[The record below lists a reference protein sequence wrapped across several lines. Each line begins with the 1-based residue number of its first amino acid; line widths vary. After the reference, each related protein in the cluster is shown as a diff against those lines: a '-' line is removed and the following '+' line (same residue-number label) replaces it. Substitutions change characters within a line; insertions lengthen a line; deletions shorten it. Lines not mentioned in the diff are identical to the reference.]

1 MYETNMYVISYIL
14 YRQSMYSLDNLDHLK
29 FVRELVMGI
38 LNTKSPCMF
47 HICYRNNGIFKMRN
61 WLVLERRFETRTIAS
76 WPPTV
81 RGWTACTPTLLH
93 DTSAI
98 MPPTTMIVPCAFQ
111 YSCFLFLS
119 MKKFINNDTTH
130 TCACWIMKIY
140 VFLAKRLK
148 QLHLL
153 LIHTTLRSHLITYRV
168 TQIRDADFKRWII
181 WYIICEVL
189 VEVVTIEN
197 IILFKSCVC
206 GRSRRC

>member
-1 MYETNMYVISYIL
+1 
-14 YRQSMYSLDNLDHLK
+14 
-29 FVRELVMGI
+29 
-38 LNTKSPCMF
+38 
-47 HICYRNNGIFKMRN
+47 MRN

-197 IILFKSCVC
+197 IILFKFCV
-206 GRSRRC
+206 RAKQTMLVRLLIWRCVYVFVLALNEYPELDWCVGWPRFINCSVNMNK